1 MSFVHPLVVGFL
13 VALGVGLLI
22 GIDRER
28 NKGDGATRQPAGLR
42 TFTLASLLGA
52 TAMAVGDEI
61 LLAAVALGMVAF
73 AGLSYWRARDGDPGL
88 TTETA
93 LVLTTLLG
101 GLAIKHPEFAAGLG
115 VVVAVLLAAR
125 SALHRFVRSVLT
137 DDELRDLLI
146 FAAATLVVLPL
157 LPDKPIGPYGALN
170 LRTVWTIVILVM
182 AVSALGYVAV
192 RVVGPR
198 YGLPLAGLASGFVS
212 SSATIGAMGTRAKD
226 EPALMKPAV
235 AGAVLS
241 SVATVVQL
249 AILIAATN
257 MPTLQALWLP
267 LVLSGAAAVAL
278 WRRLHPVGAEAEDP
292 EARNAG
298 QRLQPHDGAH
308 LCRHPGRRAA
318 GRRRG
323 AGLVRRGGRPD
334 RRRRRRLRRHALGRR
349 VGRVPGQ
356 RRPDQAATD
365 HHPGAGGLHHQHR
378 DENGLRRDRR
388 RPPLRALRHPRPAA
402 DAGSRLG
409 RCLHRLSVRTAGL
422 RSAAPAR
429 AGPPSWRSAGVSTP
443 FEKLAEMPLRSASDG
458 SVKARV
464 KLP

>member
-13 VALGVGLLI
+13 VALGVGLLV

-28 NKGDGATRQPAGLR
+28 NKCDGPTRQAAGLR
-42 TFTLASLLGA
+42 TFTLASLAGA
-52 TAMAVGDEI
+52 AAMAAGEEI
-61 LLAAVALGMVAF
+61 VLAAVVLAMVAF

-93 LVLTTLLG
+93 LVMTTLLG

-146 FAAATLVVLPL
+146 FAAAALVVLPL

-182 AVSALGYVAV
+182 GVSALGYVAV

-212 SSATIGAMGTRAKD
+212 SSATIGAMGTRVKE
-226 EPALMKPAV
+226 EPELMKPAV

-241 SVATVVQL
+241 SIATVVQL

-267 LVLSGAAAVAL
+267 LALSGAAAVLYGGAFTLWAL
-278 WRRLHPVGAEAEDP
+278 KQKTQQHEAQGNAFSLPTALTFAAILAVVLLVAAAAQDWFG
-292 EARNAG
+292 EAGVVIA
-298 QRLQPHDGAH
+298 AA
-308 LCRHPGRRAA
+308 AA
-318 GRRRG
+318 GF
-323 AGLVRRGGRPD
+323 ADTHSAAVSVASLVSDGRIKPPQTIIPVLAAFTTNTVTKMVFAVTAGGRTF
-334 RRRRRRLRRHALGRR
+334 ALY
-349 VGRVPGQ
+349 VIPGLLLMLF
-356 RRPDQAATD
+356 AAWA
-365 HHPGAGGLHHQHR
+365 GAVI
-378 DENGLRRDRR
+378 
-388 RPPLRALRHPRPAA
+388 A
-402 DAGSRLG
+402 
-409 RCLHRLSVRTAGL
+409 
-422 RSAAPAR
+422 
-429 AGPPSWRSAGVSTP
+429 
-443 FEKLAEMPLRSASDG
+443 
-458 SVKARV
+458 
-464 KLP
+464 

>member
-28 NKGDGATRQPAGLR
+28 HKGDGATRHPAGLR

-52 TAMAVGDEI
+52 TAMAVGDEV
-61 LLAAVALGMVAF
+61 LLAAAVLGMVGF

-101 GLAIKHPEFAAGLG
+101 GLAIKQPEFAAGLG

-125 SALHRFVRSVLT
+125 STLHRFVRSVLT

-212 SSATIGAMGTRAKD
+212 SSATIGAMGIRAKD
-226 EPALMKPAV
+226 EPQLMKPAV

-267 LVLSGAAAVAL
+267 LVFSGGAAVLYGGAFTLWALKQKTQKHEPQGNAFSLTTALTFAAILAVVLLVAAAAQD
-278 WRRLHPVGAEAEDP
+278 WFGEAGVLV
-292 EARNAG
+292 AA
-298 QRLQPHDGAH
+298 A
-308 LCRHPGRRAA
+308 AA
-318 GRRRG
+318 GFADTHSAAVSVASLVSDGRIKPPQTIIPVLAAFTTNTVTKMVFAVTAGGRLFALYVIPG
-323 AGLVRRGGRPD
+323 LLLMLLAAWAGLLV
-334 RRRRRRLRRHALGRR
+334 A
-349 VGRVPGQ
+349 
-356 RRPDQAATD
+356 
-365 HHPGAGGLHHQHR
+365 
-378 DENGLRRDRR
+378 
-388 RPPLRALRHPRPAA
+388 
-402 DAGSRLG
+402 
-409 RCLHRLSVRTAGL
+409 
-422 RSAAPAR
+422 
-429 AGPPSWRSAGVSTP
+429 
-443 FEKLAEMPLRSASDG
+443 
-458 SVKARV
+458 
-464 KLP
+464 

>member
-1 MSFVHPLVVGFL
+1 
-13 VALGVGLLI
+13 
-22 GIDRER
+22 
-28 NKGDGATRQPAGLR
+28 
-42 TFTLASLLGA
+42 
-52 TAMAVGDEI
+52 MA
-61 LLAAVALGMVAF
+61 AF

-226 EPALMKPAV
+226 EPELMKPAV

-267 LVLSGAAAVAL
+267 LILSGAAAVLYGGAFTLWAL
-278 WRRLHPVGAEAEDP
+278 KQKTQKHETQGNAFSLTTALTFAAILAVVLLVAAAAQDWFGEAGVLV
-292 EARNAG
+292 AAS
-298 QRLQPHDGAH
+298 
-308 LCRHPGRRAA
+308 AA
-318 GRRRG
+318 GF
-323 AGLVRRGGRPD
+323 ADTHSAAVSVASLVSDGRIKPPQAIIPVLAAFTTNTVTKMVFAVTAGGRTF
-334 RRRRRRLRRHALGRR
+334 ALY
-349 VGRVPGQ
+349 VIPGLLLML
-356 RRPDQAATD
+356 AAAWA
-365 HHPGAGGLHHQHR
+365 GAFI
-378 DENGLRRDRR
+378 
-388 RPPLRALRHPRPAA
+388 A
-402 DAGSRLG
+402 
-409 RCLHRLSVRTAGL
+409 
-422 RSAAPAR
+422 
-429 AGPPSWRSAGVSTP
+429 
-443 FEKLAEMPLRSASDG
+443 
-458 SVKARV
+458 
-464 KLP
+464 

>member
-1 MSFVHPLVVGFL
+1 M
-13 VALGVGLLI
+13 
-22 GIDRER
+22 
-28 NKGDGATRQPAGLR
+28 
-42 TFTLASLLGA
+42 
-52 TAMAVGDEI
+52 
-61 LLAAVALGMVAF
+61 
-73 AGLSYWRARDGDPGL
+73 
-88 TTETA
+88 
-93 LVLTTLLG
+93 
-101 GLAIKHPEFAAGLG
+101 AIKHPAFAAGLG

-192 RVVGPR
+192 RLVGPR

-212 SSATIGAMGTRAKD
+212 SSATIGAMGTRAKE

-267 LVLSGAAAVAL
+267 LVLSGAAAMLYGGAFTLWAL
-278 WRRLHPVGAEAEDP
+278 KQKTQKHETQG
-292 EARNAG
+292 NAFS
-298 QRLQPHDGAH
+298 LDDGAD
-308 LCRHPGRRAA
+308 LRRHPGGGAA

-323 AGLVRRGGRPD
+323 AGLVRRGRRPD
-334 RRRRRRLRRHALGRR
+334 CRRGRRLRRHALGRR
-349 VGRVPGQ
+349 LGRVPGQ
-356 RRPDQAATD
+356 RRQDQAAAD
-365 HHPGAGGLHHQHR
+365 HHPGTGGLHHQHR
-378 DENGLRRDRR
+378 DQDGLRRDRR
-388 RPPLRALRHPRPAA
+388 RSRSSRSTSSPA
-402 DAGSRLG
+402 
-409 RCLHRLSVRTAGL
+409 CC
-422 RSAAPAR
+422 
-429 AGPPSWRSAGVSTP
+429 
-443 FEKLAEMPLRSASDG
+443 
-458 SVKARV
+458 
-464 KLP
+464 

>member
-28 NKGDGATRQPAGLR
+28 HKGDGATRHPAGLR

-52 TAMAVGDEI
+52 TAMAVGNET
-61 LLAAVALGMVAF
+61 LLAAAALGMVAF
-73 AGLSYWRARDGDPGL
+73 AGLSYWRARDSDPGL

-101 GLAIKHPEFAAGLG
+101 GLAIRHPEFAAGLG

-137 DDELRDLLI
+137 DDELRDLLV

-192 RVVGPR
+192 RLVGPR

-212 SSATIGAMGTRAKD
+212 SSATIGAMGTRAKA
-226 EPALMKPAV
+226 EPGLMKPAV

-257 MPTLQALWLP
+257 LPTLQALWLP
-267 LVLSGAAAVAL
+267 LVFSGVAAILYGGAFTLWALKQQSQKHETQGNAFSLTTALTFAAILAVVLLVAAAAQDLFGETGVLIA
-278 WRRLHPVGAEAEDP
+278 AA
-292 EARNAG
+292 
-298 QRLQPHDGAH
+298 
-308 LCRHPGRRAA
+308 AA
-318 GRRRG
+318 GF
-323 AGLVRRGGRPD
+323 ADTHSAAVSIASLVSDGRIKPPQTVMPVLAAFTTNTVTKMVFAVTAGGRTF
-334 RRRRRRLRRHALGRR
+334 ALY
-349 VGRVPGQ
+349 VIPGLLLMLV
-356 RRPDQAATD
+356 AAWA
-365 HHPGAGGLHHQHR
+365 GAFV
-378 DENGLRRDRR
+378 
-388 RPPLRALRHPRPAA
+388 A
-402 DAGSRLG
+402 
-409 RCLHRLSVRTAGL
+409 
-422 RSAAPAR
+422 
-429 AGPPSWRSAGVSTP
+429 
-443 FEKLAEMPLRSASDG
+443 
-458 SVKARV
+458 
-464 KLP
+464 

>member
-28 NKGDGATRQPAGLR
+28 HKGDGATRHPAGLR

-52 TAMAVGDEI
+52 TAMAVGDAA
-61 LLAAVALGMVAF
+61 LLAAAALGMVAF

-101 GLAIKHPEFAAGLG
+101 GLAIRHPEFAAGIG

-157 LPDKPIGPYGALN
+157 LPDEPIGPYGALN

-198 YGLPLAGLASGFVS
+198 YGLPVAGLASGFVS
-212 SSATIGAMGTRAKD
+212 SSATIGAMGTRAKE

-267 LVLSGAAAVAL
+267 LILSGAAAVLYGGAFTLWAL
-278 WRRLHPVGAEAEDP
+278 KHKTQKHETQGNAFSLTTALTFAAILAVVLLVAAAAQDWFGEAGVLI
-292 EARNAG
+292 AA
-298 QRLQPHDGAH
+298 A
-308 LCRHPGRRAA
+308 AA
-318 GRRRG
+318 GLSEHASTARLGGG
-323 AGLVRRGGRPD
+323 AVDDGRITPPQTVIPVLAAFTTNTVTKMIFAVTAGGRTF
-334 RRRRRRLRRHALGRR
+334 ALY
-349 VGRVPGQ
+349 VIPGLLLML
-356 RRPDQAATD
+356 AAAW
-365 HHPGAGGLHHQHR
+365 AGTL
-378 DENGLRRDRR
+378 
-388 RPPLRALRHPRPAA
+388 
-402 DAGSRLG
+402 
-409 RCLHRLSVRTAGL
+409 
-422 RSAAPAR
+422 
-429 AGPPSWRSAGVSTP
+429 
-443 FEKLAEMPLRSASDG
+443 LA
-458 SVKARV
+458 
-464 KLP
+464 

>member
-28 NKGDGATRQPAGLR
+28 HKGDGATRHPAGLR

-52 TAMAVGDEI
+52 TAMAAGDEI
-61 LLAAVALGMVAF
+61 LLAAMALGMVAF

-101 GLAIKHPEFAAGLG
+101 GLAIRHPEFAAGLG

-192 RVVGPR
+192 RLVGPR

-212 SSATIGAMGTRAKD
+212 SSATIGAMGTRAKT
-226 EPALMKPAV
+226 EPELMKPAV

-257 MPTLQALWLP
+257 LPTLQALWLP
-267 LVLSGAAAVAL
+267 LVFSGAAAVLYGGAFTLWAL
-278 WRRLHPVGAEAEDP
+278 SQGTQKHDAQGNAFSLATAFTFAAILAVVLLAAAAAQDWFGEAGVLVAASVAGFADTHSAAVSVASLVSDGRIKPPQTIIPV
-292 EARNAG
+292 
-298 QRLQPHDGAH
+298 L
-308 LCRHPGRRAA
+308 AA
-318 GRRRG
+318 FTTNTVTKM
-323 AGLVRRGGRPD
+323 AFAVTAGGRTF
-334 RRRRRRLRRHALGRR
+334 ALY
-349 VGRVPGQ
+349 VIPGLLLMLL
-356 RRPDQAATD
+356 AAW
-365 HHPGAGGLHHQHR
+365 
-378 DENGLRRDRR
+378 
-388 RPPLRALRHPRPAA
+388 
-402 DAGSRLG
+402 LG
-409 RCLHRLSVRTAGL
+409 TLVA
-422 RSAAPAR
+422 
-429 AGPPSWRSAGVSTP
+429 
-443 FEKLAEMPLRSASDG
+443 
-458 SVKARV
+458 
-464 KLP
+464 

>member
-1 MSFVHPLVVGFL
+1 MSSVHPLVVGFL
-13 VALGVGLLI
+13 VALGVGLLV

-28 NKGDGATRQPAGLR
+28 NKGDGPARQAAGLR
-42 TFTLASLLGA
+42 TFTLASLSGA

-61 LLAAVALGMVAF
+61 VLAAVALGVVAF

-101 GLAIKHPEFAAGLG
+101 GLAIRQPEFAAGLG

-125 SALHRFVRSVLT
+125 SPLHRFVRSVLT

-146 FAAATLVVLPL
+146 FAAAALVVLPL

-212 SSATIGAMGTRAKD
+212 SSATIAAMGTRATH
-226 EPALMKPAV
+226 EPELMRPAV

-241 SVATVVQL
+241 SVATIVQL

-257 MPTLQALWLP
+257 VATLQALWLP
-267 LVLSGAAAVAL
+267 LVLSGAAAVLYGGAFTLWAL
-278 WRRLHPVGAEAEDP
+278 KQKTQKHEAQGNAFSLTTALSFAAILAAVLLVAAAAQDWFG
-292 EARNAG
+292 EAGVLVA
-298 QRLQPHDGAH
+298 AS
-308 LCRHPGRRAA
+308 AA
-318 GRRRG
+318 GF
-323 AGLVRRGGRPD
+323 ADTHSAAVAVASLVNDGRIKPPQTIVPVLAALTTNTITKMVLAVTAGGRTF
-334 RRRRRRLRRHALGRR
+334 ALY
-349 VGRVPGQ
+349 VIPGLLLML
-356 RRPDQAATD
+356 ATAWA
-365 HHPGAGGLHHQHR
+365 GAFI
-378 DENGLRRDRR
+378 
-388 RPPLRALRHPRPAA
+388 
-402 DAGSRLG
+402 
-409 RCLHRLSVRTAGL
+409 T
-422 RSAAPAR
+422 
-429 AGPPSWRSAGVSTP
+429 
-443 FEKLAEMPLRSASDG
+443 
-458 SVKARV
+458 
-464 KLP
+464 